1 MTKEEHD
8 ILAENNVMLKQILA
22 YIYSK
27 EGSDKNFQDFTM
39 NVIANIISNNLNY
52 NQNGREIR

>member
-8 ILAENNVMLKQILA
+8 ILVENNIMLKQILV

-27 EGSDKNFQDFTM
+27 EGPDKDFQDFTI
-39 NVIANIISNNLNY
+39 NVVANLISNNLNC
-52 NQNGREIR
+52 NQNGR

>member
-1 MTKEEHD
+1 MTNEEHD
-8 ILAENNVMLKQILA
+8 ILVDNNIMLKQILA

-27 EGSDKNFQDFTM
+27 EDPDKDFQDFTM

-52 NQNGREIR
+52 NQNGR

>member
-1 MTKEEHD
+1 MTKEEHN
-8 ILAENNVMLKQILA
+8 ILVENNVMLKQILA

-27 EGSDKNFQDFTM
+27 DGSDKDFQDFTM

-52 NQNGREIR
+52 NQNGR

>member
-1 MTKEEHD
+1 
-8 ILAENNVMLKQILA
+8 MLKQIIV

-27 EGSDKNFQDFTM
+27 EDLNKDFQDFTM

-52 NQNGREIR
+52 NQNGR

>member
-8 ILAENNVMLKQILA
+8 ILVENNIMLKQILS

-27 EGSDKNFQDFTM
+27 KGSDKNFQDFTM
-39 NVIANIISNNLNY
+39 NVLANIISNNLNY
-52 NQNGREIR
+52 NQNGR